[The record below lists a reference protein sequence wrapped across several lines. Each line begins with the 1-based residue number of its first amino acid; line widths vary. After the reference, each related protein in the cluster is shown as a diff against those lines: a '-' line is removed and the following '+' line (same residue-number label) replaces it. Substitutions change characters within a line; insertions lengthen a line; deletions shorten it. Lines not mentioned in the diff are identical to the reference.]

1 MPIVVLLSVYALLLA
16 VGGLVGFLK
25 AGSRPSLVAGLVSG
39 ALVAGCAAMAVVGQ
53 VLAGRTFGMT
63 LALLLGVFFGY
74 RYAIKPKFMPSGL
87 MTVIS
92 LVVLILLFFITPM
105 PPG

>member
-1 MPIVVLLSVYALLLA
+1 MILLAVYALLLA
-16 VGGLVGFLK
+16 AGGLVGFLK

-39 ALVAGCAAMAVVGQ
+39 VLVAGCAALVVVKQ
-53 VLAGRTFGMT
+53 PMAGRALGMT

-74 RYAIKPKFMPSGL
+74 RYALKPKFMPSGL
-87 MTVIS
+87 MTVVSI
-92 LVVLILLFFITPM
+92 LVLVLLFFITPM